1 MRVLLCFL
9 VHGVLIAPLAEF
21 AEFQALF
28 QGFLV
33 LVALIA
39 GALAIFAF
47 QFDEVFL

>member
-1 MRVLLCFL
+1 MLFRLFVKSVL
-9 VHGVLIAPLAEF
+9 VAPLAEF

-33 LVALIA
+33 LVAIIA
-39 GALAIFAF
+39 SALTIFTF